1 MLRYDGAIEVRGYTD
16 MKLDRRQAI
25 LGGIAVAASPAF
37 AAARKRSTA
46 KHDVL
51 IIGAGFAGLNAARIL
66 TDNGLNVVVLEAD
79 GRVGGRSHTAYDF
92 DSRIELG
99 AAQIGRMYAR
109 VLDTARKLNVKLGP
123 GAHVN
128 APYAFVMGETLV
140 AAKDWAGA
148 AVNPLQGAERAVP
161 PHTLQGYYV
170 EQRNPFQTFDDI
182 AAASAAN
189 YDLHLGEWLQRA
201 GASPQAMRLIDES
214 LGAPGLETQSVLR
227 MFQEA
232 TRLRIEARA
241 REQSDEFKG
250 KDAYERAAL
259 TSFHVVGGTSVLTD
273 TMAASLGDRVRLNKK
288 VLSIDVGPNE
298 CTVRC
303 ADGSTWRAGRVI
315 SALPFTV
322 LRNVVITPSL
332 AGPQADAVREMPY
345 GNQSQVWLRVKAPYW
360 EHDGIEASMWT
371 DGMFTLIRQ
380 QIEPDGKR
388 ELISALAFGAKSR
401 AFDRLS
407 PADRGRMAIEFIEKV
422 RPSTRGKLEFVG
434 AHSWAMTP
442 NIGGCS
448 YSLKPHAAFEW
459 NRTMSKPFGR
469 LHFAGEHTR
478 RLEVGMEAAMESGE
492 RAALEIIGA

>member
-1 MLRYDGAIEVRGYTD
+1 MHI
-16 MKLDRRQAI
+16 DRRRAI
-25 LGGIAVAASPAF
+25 LGGVAAATT
-37 AAARKRSTA
+37 AAAQGAFGAARSSAGGKT
-46 KHDVL
+46 DVV
-51 IIGAGFAGLNAARIL
+51 IVGAGFAGLNAARIL
-66 TDNGLNVVVLEAD
+66 VENGLDVVVLEAD
-79 GRVGGRSHTAYDF
+79 GRPGGRSHTAYDF
-92 DSRIELG
+92 DARIELG

-128 APYAFVMGETLV
+128 APYAFVMGDTLV
-140 AAKDWAGA
+140 SAKDWANA
-148 AVNPLQGAERAVP
+148 AVNPLQGAERVVP
-161 PHTLQGYYV
+161 PHTLQSFYV

-182 AAASAAN
+182 AAPTAAQ
-189 YDLHLGEWLQRA
+189 YDLNLREWLQKSN
-201 GASPQAMRLIDES
+201 ASEAAIRLINES
-214 LGAPGLETQSVLR
+214 LGAPGLETQSLLR

-241 REQSDEFKG
+241 QAQSDEFKG

-273 TMAASLGDRVRLNKK
+273 AMAASLGDRVLLRKQ
-288 VLSIDVGPNE
+288 VVAIDVDSKA

-303 ADGSTWRAGRVI
+303 ADGSKWTAGKVI

-322 LRNVVITPSL
+322 LRKVAISPVLT
-332 AGPQADAVREMPY
+332 GPQATAVREMPY
-345 GNQSQVWLRVKAPYW
+345 GNQSQVWLRVKDRYW
-360 EHDGIEASMWT
+360 EQDGIEASMWT

-388 ELISALAFGAKSR
+388 ELISALAFGTKSR
-401 AFDRLS
+401 TLDRLS
-407 PADRGRMAIEFIEKV
+407 PADRGRMAIDFIEKV
-422 RPSTRGKLEFVG
+422 RPSTRGKLEFIG

-448 YSLKPHAAFEW
+448 YSLKPHAGYEW

>member
-1 MLRYDGAIEVRGYTD
+1 MHI
-16 MKLDRRQAI
+16 DRRRAI
-25 LGGIAVAASPAF
+25 LGGVAAATT
-37 AAARKRSTA
+37 AAAQGAFGAARSSAGGKT
-46 KHDVL
+46 DVV
-51 IIGAGFAGLNAARIL
+51 IVGAGFAGLNAARIL
-66 TDNGLNVVVLEAD
+66 VENGLDVVVLEAD
-79 GRVGGRSHTAYDF
+79 GRPGGRSHTAYDF
-92 DSRIELG
+92 DARIELG

-128 APYAFVMGETLV
+128 APYAFVMGDTLV
-140 AAKDWAGA
+140 SAKDWANA
-148 AVNPLQGAERAVP
+148 AVNPLQGAERVVP
-161 PHTLQGYYV
+161 PHTLQSFYV

-182 AAASAAN
+182 AAPTAAQ
-189 YDLHLGEWLQRA
+189 YDLNLREWLQKSN
-201 GASPQAMRLIDES
+201 ASEAAIRLINES
-214 LGAPGLETQSVLR
+214 LGAPGLETQSLLR

-241 REQSDEFKG
+241 QAQSDEFKG

-273 TMAASLGDRVRLNKK
+273 AMAASLGDRVLLRKQ
-288 VLSIDVGPNE
+288 VVAIDVGVKA
-298 CTVRC
+298 CAVRC
-303 ADGSTWRAGRVI
+303 ADGSKWTAGSVI

-322 LRNVVITPSL
+322 LRKVAISPVLT
-332 AGPQADAVREMPY
+332 GPQATAVREMPY
-345 GNQSQVWLRVKAPYW
+345 GNQSQVWLRVKDRYW
-360 EHDGIEASMWT
+360 EQDGIEASMWT

-388 ELISALAFGAKSR
+388 ELISALAFGTKSR
-401 AFDRLS
+401 TLDRLS
-407 PADRGRMAIEFIEKV
+407 PADRGRMAIDFIEKV
-422 RPSTRGKLEFVG
+422 RPSTRGKLEFIG

-448 YSLKPHAAFEW
+448 YSLKPHAGYEW

>member
-1 MLRYDGAIEVRGYTD
+1 MHI
-16 MKLDRRQAI
+16 DRRRAI
-25 LGGIAVAASPAF
+25 LGGVAAATT
-37 AAARKRSTA
+37 AAAQGAFGAARSSAGGKT
-46 KHDVL
+46 DVV
-51 IIGAGFAGLNAARIL
+51 IVGAGFAGLNAARIL
-66 TDNGLNVVVLEAD
+66 VENGLDVVVLEAD
-79 GRVGGRSHTAYDF
+79 GRPGGRSHTAYDF
-92 DSRIELG
+92 DARIELG

-128 APYAFVMGETLV
+128 APYAFVMGDTLV
-140 AAKDWAGA
+140 SAKDWANA
-148 AVNPLQGAERAVP
+148 AVNPLQGAERVVP
-161 PHTLQGYYV
+161 PHTLQSFYV

-182 AAASAAN
+182 AAPTAAQ
-189 YDLHLGEWLQRA
+189 YDLNLREWLQKSN
-201 GASPQAMRLIDES
+201 ASEAAIRLINES
-214 LGAPGLETQSVLR
+214 LGAPGLETQSLLR

-241 REQSDEFKG
+241 QAQSDEFKG

-273 TMAASLGDRVRLNKK
+273 AMAASLGDRVLLRKQ
-288 VLSIDVGPNE
+288 VVAIDVDSKA

-303 ADGSTWRAGRVI
+303 ADGSKWTAGSVI

-322 LRNVVITPSL
+322 LRKVAISPVLT
-332 AGPQADAVREMPY
+332 GPQATAVREMPY
-345 GNQSQVWLRVKAPYW
+345 GNQSQVWLRVKDRYW
-360 EHDGIEASMWT
+360 EQDGIEASMWT

-388 ELISALAFGAKSR
+388 ELISALAFGTKSR
-401 AFDRLS
+401 TLDRLS
-407 PADRGRMAIEFIEKV
+407 PADRGRMAIDFIEQV
-422 RPSTRGKLEFVG
+422 RPSTRGKLEFIG

-448 YSLKPHAAFEW
+448 YSLKPHAGYEW

>member
-1 MLRYDGAIEVRGYTD
+1 
-16 MKLDRRQAI
+16 MKIDRRQAI
-25 LGGIAVAASPAF
+25 LGSIAAATAPAF
-37 AAARKRSTA
+37 AATRKSQGR
-46 KHDVL
+46 KHDV
-51 IIGAGFAGLNAARIL
+51 IIVGAGFAGLNAARIL
-66 TDNGLNVVVLEAD
+66 VENGLDVVVLEAD
-79 GRVGGRSHTAYDF
+79 GRAGGRSHTAYDL

-99 AAQIGRMYAR
+99 AAQIGRSYAR
-109 VLDTARKLNVKLGP
+109 VLDTANKLKVKLGP

-128 APYAFVMGETLV
+128 APYAFVIGDTLV
-140 AAKDWAGA
+140 AAKDWANA
-148 AVNPLQGAERAVP
+148 SVNPLQGAERAIP
-161 PHTLQGYYV
+161 PHTLQGFYV

-182 AAASAAN
+182 FAPSAAN
-189 YDLHLGEWLQRA
+189 YDLHLGEWLQRN
-201 GASPQAMRLIDES
+201 GASAPAMRMINES

-241 REQSDEFKG
+241 QAQSDEFKG

-273 TMAASLGDRVRLNKK
+273 AMAASLGDRVILKK
-288 VLSIDVGPNE
+288 SVVAIDVGANE

-303 ADGSTWRAGRVI
+303 ADGSKWRAGRVI

-322 LRNVVITPSL
+322 LRKVAITPGL
-332 AGPQADAVREMPY
+332 TGPQADAVREMPY

-360 EHDGIEASMWT
+360 EQDGIEASMWT
-371 DGMFTLIRQ
+371 DGPFTLIRQ
-380 QIEPDGKR
+380 QIEPDRKR
-388 ELISALAFGAKSR
+388 ELISALVFGAKSKEL
-401 AFDRLS
+401 DRLGV
-407 PADRGRMAIEFIEKV
+407 ADRGRMAIEFIEKV

-448 YSLKPHAAFEW
+448 YSLKPHAGFDW

>member
-1 MLRYDGAIEVRGYTD
+1 MHI
-16 MKLDRRQAI
+16 DRRRAI
-25 LGGIAVAASPAF
+25 LGGVAAATT
-37 AAARKRSTA
+37 AAAQGAFGAARSSAGGKT
-46 KHDVL
+46 DVV
-51 IIGAGFAGLNAARIL
+51 IVGAGFAGLNAARIL
-66 TDNGLNVVVLEAD
+66 VENGLDVVVLEAD
-79 GRVGGRSHTAYDF
+79 GRPGGRSHTAYDF
-92 DSRIELG
+92 DARIELG

-128 APYAFVMGETLV
+128 APYAFVMGDTLV
-140 AAKDWAGA
+140 SAKDWANA
-148 AVNPLQGAERAVP
+148 AVNPLQGAERVVP
-161 PHTLQGYYV
+161 PHTLQSFYV

-182 AAASAAN
+182 AAPTAAQ
-189 YDLHLGEWLQRA
+189 YDLNLREWLQKSN
-201 GASPQAMRLIDES
+201 ASEAAIRLINES
-214 LGAPGLETQSVLR
+214 LGAPGLETQSLLR

-241 REQSDEFKG
+241 QAQSDEFKG

-273 TMAASLGDRVRLNKK
+273 AMAASLGDRVLLRKQ
-288 VLSIDVGPNE
+288 VVAIDVDSKA

-303 ADGSTWRAGRVI
+303 ADGSKWTAGSVI

-322 LRNVVITPSL
+322 LRKVAISPVLT
-332 AGPQADAVREMPY
+332 GPQATAVREMPY
-345 GNQSQVWLRVKAPYW
+345 GNQSQVWLRVKDRYW
-360 EHDGIEASMWT
+360 EQDGIEASMWT

-388 ELISALAFGAKSR
+388 ELISALAFGTKSR
-401 AFDRLS
+401 TLDRLS
-407 PADRGRMAIEFIEKV
+407 PADRGRMAIDFIEKV
-422 RPSTRGKLEFVG
+422 RPSTRGKLEFIG

-448 YSLKPHAAFEW
+448 YSLKPHAGYEW